1 MIHGMKA
8 ELSEHYTAP
17 QKQYTEDSLLS
28 AMETAGNE
36 HFDEDTEKKG
46 IGTPATRASII
57 EKLVKFN
64 YVIRKGKQLIPT
76 EDGIRLI
83 KILPEEIKSPKLTAD
98 WENQLLQIERGHEL
112 SENFLKKIQGNLKN
126 LTNKYSEETLDKDV
140 SFNSNSNRE
149 SLGKCPRCGSD
160 VYEGQKAFYCCNND
174 CSFAL
179 YKVNKWL
186 SSVKKTL
193 NGKMT
198 MDLLK
203 SGRTHLKGLYSRKKD
218 KTFDAD
224 IVLDDTGQYVNF
236 KLEFSQ
242 RKDDEM

>member
-17 QKQYTEDSLLS
+17 PKQYTEDSLLS

-140 SFNSNSNRE
+140 SFNSNSNRNHWE
-149 SLGKCPRCGSD
+149 NARDADRMS
-160 VYEGQKAFYCCNND
+160 
-174 CSFAL
+174 
-179 YKVNKWL
+179 
-186 SSVKKTL
+186 
-193 NGKMT
+193 M
-198 MDLLK
+198 
-203 SGRTHLKGLYSRKKD
+203 KD
-218 KTFDAD
+218 KRLF
-224 IVLDDTGQYVNF
+224 IVATTIVHLPCIRQINGFLQ
-236 KLEFSQ
+236 
-242 RKDDEM
+242 